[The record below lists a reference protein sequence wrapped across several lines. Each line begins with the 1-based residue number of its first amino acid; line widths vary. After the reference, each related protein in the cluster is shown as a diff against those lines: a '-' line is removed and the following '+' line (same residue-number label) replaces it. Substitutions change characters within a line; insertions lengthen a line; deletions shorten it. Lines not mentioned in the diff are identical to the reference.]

1 VLFLVMRKVRS
12 EENASSMFLAYDKR
26 SRHNESALRELR
38 EEKRKVTYSNLSVIF
53 PKEVGTI

>member
-1 VLFLVMRKVRS
+1 MLFLVMRKVRS

-26 SRHNESALRELR
+26 SRHNESALRE
-38 EEKRKVTYSNLSVIF
+38 EKRKVTYSNLSVIF

>member
-1 VLFLVMRKVRS
+1 MRKVRS